1 MLIPNMRLS
10 SIVSA
15 CILAAGACYAQ
26 GTATAQPATAKP
38 DNSAAKAL
46 VDEASAHVKHISAE
60 EMRALIGSHAEYTLV
75 DVREPDEWARG
86 HAAGAVNIPRGVLE
100 WRLEPRV
107 PRKDAKIIVYCR
119 LGWRSVLA
127 AESLQ
132 KIGYTNVYSFDGG
145 FEAWTA
151 AELPVEK
158 PQTP

>member
-1 MLIPNMRLS
+1 MRIHDSVVALG
-10 SIVSA
+10 
-15 CILAAGACYAQ
+15 CLLASVACYAQ
-26 GTATAQPATAKP
+26 QTPVAVPAKP

-46 VDEASAHVKHISAE
+46 VDEASAHVRHIGVE
-60 EMRALIGSHAEYTLV
+60 EMRALIDSHAEYTLV
-75 DVREPDEWARG
+75 DVREPDEWSRG
-86 HAAGAVNIPRGVLE
+86 HAVGAVNIPRGVLE
-100 WRLEPRV
+100 WRIESKV

-151 AELPVEK
+151 AELPVQK
-158 PQTP
+158 